1 MNLGQKLQKDIIYR
15 LGSWRT
21 KFVEIP
27 HEINGHKTK
36 DINEVLYWGGKEMVS
51 HLILNATETP
61 VNSIIDYSEIQDVD
75 LDELDGMILG
85 IEELDKALMKI
96 PFGSFNI
103 VPGVSLSV
111 ISMPLKVAIAVMYFV
126 SL

>member
-1 MNLGQKLQKDIIYR
+1 MMNLGQKLQKDIIYR

-61 VNSIIDYSEIQDVD
+61 VNSIIDYANTNRDALIVKEDQTQ
-75 LDELDGMILG
+75 LDS
-85 IEELDKALMKI
+85 LMGQLFDRTVNSIKKI
-96 PFGSFNI
+96 N
-103 VPGVSLSV
+103 
-111 ISMPLKVAIAVMYFV
+111 KQRTAV
-126 SL
+126 